1 MRLCET
7 LYAEHYL
14 EGDVRQYAP
23 TTSRCHRTLVFQGKC
38 VKVRR
43 YFFTMISVSVILVL
57 LSATHVLTQSRSIK
71 MAVGL
76 SLAPYVIPETNS
88 GISLEIVMGALK
100 LKG

>member
-1 MRLCET
+1 
-7 LYAEHYL
+7 
-14 EGDVRQYAP
+14 
-23 TTSRCHRTLVFQGKC
+23 
-38 VKVRR
+38 
-43 YFFTMISVSVILVL
+43 MISVSVILVL

-100 LKG
+100 LKGYTLDPIYVPFGERVKAYEEQKLDGINDY